1 MIVSGEGLTK
11 SYGGKTVV
19 NHVTIRCKSG
29 TITGLLGTNGAGK
42 STLFKMLLGLV
53 KPDKGHVKIGSTRK
67 KPLGG
72 IIEKPCLYGYLN
84 AAENLKIFASI
95 QKAAYSHEEIN
106 RLLKKVGLPT
116 NRKDPVK
123 NFSMGMKQRIGVAIA
138 LINEPEALVLD
149 EPFSGLD
156 PIGVNSLRSLILHL
170 AHKEGIA
177 VLIASHNVEELS
189 KFCDFLYVIKDGEIV
204 RSDTAKTLITQY
216 TDRYLIVG
224 ENLNFSGTLK
234 PFNPV
239 HIGNG
244 AEIRCDPTEITKVL
258 RQLVAE
264 EGTIISCIPKI
275 NMNRLFQYSEL

>member
-11 SYGGKTVV
+11 SYGGNIVV
-19 NHVTIRCKSG
+19 NHVTIRCGPG

-53 KPDKGHVKIGSTRK
+53 KPDQGRVIIESTRK
-67 KPLGG
+67 KPLSG

-95 QKAAYSHEEIN
+95 QKTPYSRENIN
-106 RLLKKVGLPT
+106 HLLKKVGLPT
-116 NRKDPVK
+116 DRKDPVK
-123 NFSMGMKQRIGVAIA
+123 NFSMGMKQRLGIAIA
-138 LINEPEALVLD
+138 LINDPEALVLD

-156 PIGVNSLRSLILHL
+156 PIGVNSLRTLILQM
-170 AHKEGIA
+170 AREEKMA

-216 TDRYLIVG
+216 TDQYLLVG
-224 ENLNFSGTLK
+224 ENLNFSGPLER
-234 PFNPV
+234 FNPV
-239 HIGNG
+239 LIGNG
-244 AEIRCDPTEITKVL
+244 AEIRCNPNEITKVL
-258 RQLVAE
+258 NQLVANG
-264 EGTIISCIPKI
+264 GTIISCVPKI
-275 NMNRLFQYSEL
+275 NMNRLFQYSQL